1 MLIVKG
7 KIIVNGN
14 LVKEEN
20 GQVTTEEGGS
30 IGDGEGIEYI
40 PQNF

>member
-7 KIIVNGN
+7 KIIVKGS
-14 LVKEEN
+14 LVKEGN

-30 IGDGEGIEYI
+30 IVNGNGEEYT
-40 PQNF
+40 PQNI